1 MTKASCLLVVDA
13 GGSAWVGQVSRP
25 LAHVY
30 YTLEDSDIAVNFAS
44 SSRVQPKPSEIQVL
58 LREEEEEEEE
68 EGPRLRDADTAEARA
83 VEASLARFARDDRA
97 CEKLARSIALDR
109 AVLFTG
115 ISFDGLCLVGDACD
129 ALRDSP
135 KLEKMVTTMNRMGRV
150 VGAFGGA
157 SAVVV
162 KHLCPKV
169 PPADCDH
176 RGKTGAENRAA
187 ESHATVN
194 GRDTSDSNSD
204 DAFFDAEES
213 FVEDGAP
220 ALQALNGSA
229 HDSDPTHSAAK
240 ERAAP
245 AGKAEAEPGQNGES
259 FREANI
265 VTADTERVSPPP
277 PTHPFSNH
285 LTPHHSLG
293 SHSHLSSLSLSLSLS
308 PQAATIAEG
317 ALALRDRILRHAAG
331 SLLSDRGAGFL

>member
-1 MTKASCLLVVDA
+1 MTKGASCLLVVDA
-13 GGSAWVGQVSRP
+13 GGSAWVEQVARP

-44 SSRVQPKPSEIQVL
+44 SSRVQPKPREIQVL
-58 LREEEEEEEE
+58 LREEEEE

-187 ESHATVN
+187 ESHAAVN
-194 GRDTSDSNSD
+194 GRDTSDSSSD

-229 HDSDPTHSAAK
+229 HDSDPTHSAAAK

-245 AGKAEAEPGQNGES
+245 AGKAEAEPGPNGES
-259 FREANI
+259 FRESNI
-265 VTADTERVSPPP
+265 VTADTERVSPPSHSQ
-277 PTHPFSNH
+277 TISR
-285 LTPHHSLG
+285 LITHSLA
-293 SHSHLSSLSLSLSLS
+293 HIPTSLLSLSLS

-317 ALALRDRILRHAAG
+317 ALALRDRILRHTAE
-331 SLLSDRGAGFL
+331 SLLTDRGGAGFL

>member
-1 MTKASCLLVVDA
+1 M
-13 GGSAWVGQVSRP
+13 GQVSRP

-58 LREEEEEEEE
+58 LREEKEEEE

-265 VTADTERVSPPP
+265 VTADTER
-277 PTHPFSNH
+277 
-285 LTPHHSLG
+285 
-293 SHSHLSSLSLSLSLS
+293 
-308 PQAATIAEG
+308 AATIAEG